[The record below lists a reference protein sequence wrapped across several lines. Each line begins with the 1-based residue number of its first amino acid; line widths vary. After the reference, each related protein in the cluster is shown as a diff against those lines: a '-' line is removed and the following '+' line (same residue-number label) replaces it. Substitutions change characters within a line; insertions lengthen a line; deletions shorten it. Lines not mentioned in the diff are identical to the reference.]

1 MTASCFLDT
10 NILVYSVDEKDKAK
24 QRTAR
29 DLIAT
34 LVQNDDAIIS
44 TQTLQEFYNAA
55 TKKLIASKKDAGSF
69 VKQFSDIIPVHSN
82 TVNDVLAA
90 IDISEASQLSF
101 WDSLILAS
109 AKACGCTTIY
119 SEDLNDGQTIN
130 GVKVV
135 NPFK

>member
-10 NILVYSVDEKDKAK
+10 NIFVYSFDEKDKIK
-24 QRTAR
+24 QKVAR
-29 DLIAT
+29 DLIVS
-34 LVQNDDAIIS
+34 LVRNEDAIIS

-55 TKKLIASKKDAGSF
+55 TKKLIASKKDAGLF

-82 TVNDVLAA
+82 TVNDVLTA
-90 IDISEASQLSF
+90 IDISDASQLSF

-109 AKACGCTTIY
+109 AKSCGCSTVY
-119 SEDLNDGQTIN
+119 SEDLNDGQTVN
-130 GVKVV
+130 GVKIV